1 MIQPLL
7 LFTNRGPLLILSTYG
22 AINDRNL
29 LEELAAKGISKFMA
43 WELDEETVRERYGAH
58 YFVVTRDLKD
68 IDDFRIVDHDG
79 SRIFER
85 FRFDELGEATMH
97 EGTD

>member
-1 MIQPLL
+1 MIQPVL
-7 LFTNRGPLLILSTYG
+7 LFTSRGPLLILSTHR
-22 AINDRNL
+22 AIDDRNL
-29 LEELAAKGISKFMA
+29 LEKLAAKGITKFMA
-43 WELDEETVRERYGAH
+43 WQLDEETVRERYGPH

-68 IDDFRIVDHDG
+68 IDDFRILDHDG

-97 EGTD
+97 ESTD